1 HVKTCTQKARKLLAQ
16 LRVCVRPRWGL
27 GRTVVQRLYKGA
39 VEPMLLNGVAVWG
52 VALQRKGVVRQL
64 RSVQAM
70 AAKAMTRCF
79 KSTRTEVAL
88 ALAGL
93 PPVDLVGKEMVVLQ
107 YTHGTMR
114 RRVEALREGCEWS
127 PHLKF
132 WAFERRMLDHE
143 LPYPPLRKAVKVTL
157 GSQEAWAE
165 ELLEGARGGRI
176 FTDGSKLEDGSVG
189 AAFVAFNRKG
199 REVERGL
206 YRLPHYCTVYQAE
219 GLAQRES
226 ARWTKGPGRDGEW
239 MVASNSLTVL
249 ACLKS
254 GRGMARLVSEI
265 AREVEDR
272 HSFVH
277 IPGHQ
282 GHEGNEVADQLAK
295 EAANTGIEVEVDVP
309 RAFTRRLAKE
319 RTWRVWA
326 QERRD
331 LEHGSGMDMGEDKT
345 YLRFAPMLEDIKE
358 AVWKGGKAG
367 GHRVLQLLSG
377 HCNLAGYLHSWGKR
391 DRAQCDI
398 CGRGEREDVE
408 HYLLHCP
415 RWAAQRQEM

>member
-1 HVKTCTQKARKLLAQ
+1 I
-16 LRVCVRPRWGL
+16 VRTRWGL

-39 VEPMLLNGVAVWG
+39 VERVLLNGVTVWG
-52 VALQRKGVVRQL
+52 AALKRKGVVKQL

-79 KSTRTEVAL
+79 KSTRMEVAL

-93 PPVDLVGKEMVVLQ
+93 PPVDLVGKEVVVLQ
-107 YTHGTMR
+107 ETLE
-114 RRVEALREGCEWS
+114 EAGVDLQWT
-127 PHLKF
+127 
-132 WAFERRMLDHE
+132 FERIMLDHE
-143 LPYPPLRKAVKVTL
+143 LPYPPLRTAVKVTL
-157 GSQEAWAE
+157 GSRGAWAE

-189 AAFVAFNRKG
+189 AAFVAFNRRG
-199 REVERGL
+199 REVGRGL
-206 YRLPHYCTVYQAE
+206 YRLPHYCTVYQTE

-226 ARWTKGPGRDGEW
+226 GAMDQGAGRGGEW
-239 MVASNSLTVL
+239 MVASDSLAVL

-254 GRGMARLVSEI
+254 GRRMTRLVSEI

-272 HSFVH
+272 HSFVY
-277 IPGHQ
+277 IPGHK
-282 GHEGNEVADQLAK
+282 GYEGNEVADQLAK
-295 EAANTGIEVEVDVP
+295 EAANAGIEVEVDVP
-309 RAFTRRLAKE
+309 RASTKRLAKE
-319 RTWRVWA
+319 RTWEVWA
-326 QERRD
+326 QEWRD
-331 LEHGSGMDMGEDKT
+331 LEHGSGMDMGEDKA
-345 YLRFAPMLEDIKE
+345 YLRFAPTLEDIKE

-377 HCNLAGYLHSWGKR
+377 HCNLAGYLHSRGKR
-391 DRAQCDI
+391 DRAQCDN

-415 RWAAQRQEM
+415 RWAARRQELSDL